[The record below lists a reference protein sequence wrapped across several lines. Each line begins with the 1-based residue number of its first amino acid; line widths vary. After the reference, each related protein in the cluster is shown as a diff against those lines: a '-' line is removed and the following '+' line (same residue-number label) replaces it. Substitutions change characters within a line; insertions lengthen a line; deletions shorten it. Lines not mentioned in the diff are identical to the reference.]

1 LIAKAIHQLSPR
13 KNAPMVTV
21 HCAQLSPTLLES
33 ELFGHEKGAFT
44 GAIAQKKGKLETAE
58 GGTVLL
64 DEVGELSPPLQAK
77 LLRVL
82 QEREFERVGGT
93 RSIAVDFR
101 LLAAT
106 NCDLEQAIAAGTFRR
121 DLYYRLNV
129 VSLPVPPLRDRPE
142 DIPLLANHFAR
153 RHAGSMQRRL
163 SGVSTDALAYL
174 MAYDWPGNVRELGN
188 AIERA
193 VVMGSSDVIVPDD
206 LPEALIEAGPATAAG
221 ATAGAG
227 AHFHDAIR
235 QAKQDLIVKAFTAAR
250 GSYSAA
256 ARLLGL
262 HPNYL
267 HRLIRNLN
275 LKALLKKSSEGG
287 RPVRSTSIPD
297 R

>member
-1 LIAKAIHQLSPR
+1 
-13 KNAPMVTV
+13 M
-21 HCAQLSPTLLES
+21 
-33 ELFGHEKGAFT
+33 
-44 GAIAQKKGKLETAE
+44 
-58 GGTVLL
+58 
-64 DEVGELSPPLQAK
+64 
-77 LLRVL
+77 L

-106 NCDLEQAIAAGTFRR
+106 NCDLEQAIAAGTFPR

-129 VSLPVPPLRDRPE
+129 VALAAPPLRDRPE

-153 RHAGSMQRRL
+153 RHAANMKRRL
-163 SGVSTDALAYL
+163 TGVSQETLAYL
-174 MAYDWPGNVRELGN
+174 MAYDWPGNVRELEN

-193 VVMGSSDVIVPDD
+193 VVLGSTDLIVPDD
-206 LPEALIEAGPATAAG
+206 LPEALIEAGPATGSGAAAG
-221 ATAGAG
+221 VA

-235 QAKQDLIVKAFTAAR
+235 QAKQDLIVKAFTSAR

-275 LKALLKKSSEGG
+275 LKTLLKKSAEGG
-287 RPVRSTSIPD
+287 NTRPIRF
-297 R
+297 